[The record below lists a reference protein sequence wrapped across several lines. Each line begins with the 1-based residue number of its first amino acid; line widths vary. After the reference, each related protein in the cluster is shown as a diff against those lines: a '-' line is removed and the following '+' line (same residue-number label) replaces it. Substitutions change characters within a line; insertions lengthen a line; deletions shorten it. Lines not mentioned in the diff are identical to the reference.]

1 MIPLFQQEAEA
12 PPQATPQRQSFVQTL
27 LDLDTWTVKL
37 VDWLPKLGNALL
49 VLAVFWIAYRVSRR
63 PVAIFLRRAH
73 LQEALVKLLVDQ
85 IYRWIVFGFA
95 IIMAAAQLGID
106 ITAAI
111 AGVGV
116 AGLAIGFA
124 AQDSLANVIA
134 GLVIFWDKPFR
145 VGDWITSQ
153 DHHGKVAEI
162 NMRTTRIRTRQN
174 TYVIVPNKDIIN
186 SVVINHSLY
195 GDVRVDIPIGIAY
208 KEDVR
213 AARRVI
219 LAAMGSIDL
228 IEEGRSEV
236 VMASLGSSSIDL
248 SLRVWVEDAVHE
260 KRARFQCLEAAKI
273 ALDEA
278 GIEIPYPHLQLF
290 LETLRP
296 PAVDAL
302 REVLAARGPS
312 E

>member
-1 MIPLFQQEAEA
+1 MIPHFPQQDGA
-12 PPQATPQRQSFVQTL
+12 PAQDVLERRSFLETL
-27 LDLDTWTVKL
+27 LDIDTWTVKV
-37 VDWLPKLGNALL
+37 VDGLPRLGNALL
-49 VLAVFWIAYRVSRR
+49 VIAVFWIAYHVSRR
-63 PVAIFLRRAH
+63 PVALFLRRAR

-95 IIMAAAQLGID
+95 LIMAAAQLGID

-116 AGLAIGFA
+116 AGLAVGFA

-134 GLVIFWDKPFR
+134 GLVIFWDKPFQ
-145 VGDWITSQ
+145 VGDWITSK

-174 TYVIVPNKDIIN
+174 TYVIVPNKEIVS

-213 AARRVI
+213 EARRVI
-219 LAAMGSIDL
+219 LDAIGSIDL
-228 IEEGRSEV
+228 IEKDRSEV
-236 VMASLGSSSIDL
+236 VMAALGSSSVDL
-248 SLRVWVEDAVHE
+248 SLRVWVEDATHE
-260 KRARFQCLEAAKI
+260 KQAHFRCLEAAKL

-296 PAVDAL
+296 PAIDAL
-302 REVLAARGPS
+302 REALAAQGPRD
-312 E
+312 

>member
-1 MIPLFQQEAEA
+1 MIPHLTQQDGA
-12 PPQATPQRQSFVQTL
+12 PAQGVPERRSFLETL
-27 LDLDTWTVKL
+27 LDIDTWTVKL
-37 VDWLPKLGNALL
+37 VDWLPKLGNAVL
-49 VLAVFWIAYRVSRR
+49 VIAVFWTAYHVSRR
-63 PVAIFLRRAH
+63 PVALFLRRAR

-85 IYRWIVFGFA
+85 LFRWIVFGFA
-95 IIMAAAQLGID
+95 LIMAAAQLGID

-116 AGLAIGFA
+116 AGLAVGFA

-134 GLVIFWDKPFR
+134 GLVIFWDKPFM
-145 VGDWITSQ
+145 VGDWITSK

-174 TYVIVPNKDIIN
+174 TYVIVPNKEIV
-186 SVVINHSLY
+186 STVVINHSLY

-213 AARRVI
+213 EARRVI
-219 LAAMGSIDL
+219 LDAVGSIDL
-228 IEEGRSEV
+228 IEKDRSEV
-236 VMASLGSSSIDL
+236 VMAALGSSSVDL
-248 SLRVWVEDAVHE
+248 SLRVWVEDATHE
-260 KRARFQCLEAAKI
+260 KRAHFRCLEAAKL

-296 PAVDAL
+296 PAIDAL
-302 REVLAARGPS
+302 REALAAQGPRD
-312 E
+312 

>member
-1 MIPLFQQEAEA
+1 VGKCRNGP
-12 PPQATPQRQSFVQTL
+12 
-27 LDLDTWTVKL
+27 
-37 VDWLPKLGNALL
+37 
-49 VLAVFWIAYRVSRR
+49 
-63 PVAIFLRRAH
+63 LRRAR

-95 IIMAAAQLGID
+95 LIMAAAQLGID

-116 AGLAIGFA
+116 AGLAVGFA

-134 GLVIFWDKPFR
+134 GLVIFWDKPFQ
-145 VGDWITSQ
+145 VGDWITSK

-174 TYVIVPNKDIIN
+174 TYVIVPNKEIVS

-213 AARRVI
+213 EARRVI
-219 LAAMGSIDL
+219 LDAIGST
-228 IEEGRSEV
+228 EV
-236 VMASLGSSSIDL
+236 LHMFIANRPGEVRPGSSGQIVPGYEARIVDDDDRPVPVGEMGNLLIRGDSTCAFYWNQHDKTKRTIQGKVSGPGL
-248 SLRVWVEDAVHE
+248 VSMSAAAPLVAAVATSSEHS
-260 KRARFQCLEAAKI
+260 AQ
-273 ALDEA
+273 
-278 GIEIPYPHLQLF
+278 PHT
-290 LETLRP
+290 E
-296 PAVDAL
+296 
-302 REVLAARGPS
+302 
-312 E
+312 